1 MADLTAML
9 QAAAGQ
15 GGFNPREYF
24 NTVLYTG
31 NSSNPRGITGVG
43 FQPDFL
49 WIKGRNAN
57 RNHMLVDAVRG
68 YGTSAMN
75 TLGTENP
82 NAEQSDASNA
92 GQNVHYGNIQSLNS
106 DGFTV
111 SQGTGGNANNTNAN
125 TNTYVA
131 WNWKANGAGVS
142 NTDGAIASTVSVST
156 DSGFSIV
163 TWNSGSAGNITV
175 GHGLGVAPSMVIM
188 KVRSATGGWYVWFTG
203 FSGSQFLGLNTTD
216 AVGTDAR
223 LWANAVP
230 TSTVFSLESG
240 YYPAASQDMVA
251 YCFAEVEGFSKFG
264 SYTGNGSATGPSVTT
279 GFRPSWLMIKRTD
292 STGDW
297 IILDSARDATN
308 PRDTFLEPNTSD
320 GDATGND
327 VDFNATGFQLKSTS
341 ASINA
346 SGGTYIYACF
356 A

>member
-9 QAAAGQ
+9 QAAAGTST
-15 GGFNPREYF
+15 GGINPREYF

-75 TLGTENP
+75 TLGTEGT

-142 NTDGAIASTVSVST
+142 NTDGTISSTVSVST

-163 TWNSGSAGNITV
+163 TYTGSGSAATV
-175 GHGLGVAPSMVIM
+175 GHGLGVAPQMFII
-188 KVRSATGGWYVWFTG
+188 KGRSIATGWIVYHAFDNASPATG
-203 FSGSQFLGLNTTD
+203 YMALQTTD
-216 AVGTDAR
+216 AFFTSPAFADTA
-223 LWANAVP
+223 P
-230 TSTVFSLESG
+230 TSTVFSINGTGYAVNNSG
-240 YYPAASQDMVA
+240 ETYVA

-279 GFRPSWLMIKRTD
+279 NFEPTWLMIKRTD
-292 STGDW
+292 TTGDW

-308 PRDTFLEPNTSD
+308 PRDTFLEPNTI
-320 GDATGND
+320 GWRR
-327 VDFNATGFQLKSTS
+327 
-341 ASINA
+341 
-346 SGGTYIYACF
+346 YW
-356 A
+356 

>member
-1 MADLTAML
+1 MADLISMLAATA
-9 QAAAGQ
+9 GTST
-15 GGFNPREYF
+15 GGINPREYF

-31 NSSNPRGITGVG
+31 NGSNPRGITGVG

-75 TLGTENP
+75 NLGTEST

-92 GQNVHYGNIQSLNS
+92 GQNVYYGNIQSLNS

-111 SQGTGGNANNTNAN
+111 SQGTGGNSNNTNAN

-163 TWNSGSAGNITV
+163 TYAGSSASTV
-175 GHGLGVAPSMVIM
+175 GHGLGVAPAMIIAKQRNNVEHWVIYHQ
-188 KVRSATGGWYVWFTG
+188 ATGK
-203 FSGSQFLGLNTTD
+203 D
-216 AVGTDAR
+216 AVLLFTTGAVISS
-223 LWANAVP
+223 ANYWGSGGV
-230 TSTVFSLESG
+230 TSTVFG
-240 YYPAASQDMVA
+240 TGGVGAGNAANNIVA

-279 GFRPSWLMIKRTD
+279 NFEPTWLMIKRTD
-292 STGDW
+292 TTGDW

-308 PRDTFLEPNTSD
+308 PRDTFLEPNTAD